1 MIRLYSPLS
10 VLLTLA
16 TIGDLSAR
24 DHVLTIG
31 GGYSPS
37 GNQVSLERNV
47 IFFEKLRAEKLGDDI
62 RHDLYFADGNSPLP
76 DLQFEPEGGEVPRAN
91 LYMAGLFGSERGIT
105 NHYRDNE
112 LKNTRD
118 LSSPDAVERWFEEE
132 GSKLESGDRLILY
145 VTSHGG
151 RSGNKDNKFNTKIW
165 MWNRRTL
172 EASRLAGWI
181 ANLPEGVRVMTVM
194 VQCYAGGFSHLIF
207 DENNE
212 KKDSVDRRVCGFFA
226 TVCDREAAGC
236 TPDVNEA
243 NYDEFSSHFWAAL
256 RGKTRMDEPVGH
268 CDYDGNGKIS
278 FEEAHAYAILTS
290 RNIDIPVKTSG
301 AFLRVHSLLRSKKS
315 DDDELLGLETPY
327 SIILERASKVDR
339 AVLEGLSERLNLE
352 GENRGIQAR
361 DGVSA
366 VAKKIRK
373 VGEEKKAHKKKFD
386 SARAVIS
393 RDIRNR
399 WPDLENRHSLGAV
412 SLLSEETLQ
421 SQFVS
426 AVEEHPRFEEWSK
439 LRSERSK
446 LSDRDLQLSKQ
457 YATWRRFLRAFE
469 NVAYAVNLPEIAGQ
483 VGAEAYRQIIEA
495 EKEGFSLG
503 E

>member
-151 RSGNKDNKFNTKIW
+151 RSGNK
-165 MWNRRTL
+165 
-172 EASRLAGWI
+172 
-181 ANLPEGVRVMTVM
+181 
-194 VQCYAGGFSHLIF
+194 
-207 DENNE
+207 
-212 KKDSVDRRVCGFFA
+212 
-226 TVCDREAAGC
+226 
-236 TPDVNEA
+236 
-243 NYDEFSSHFWAAL
+243 
-256 RGKTRMDEPVGH
+256 
-268 CDYDGNGKIS
+268 
-278 FEEAHAYAILTS
+278 
-290 RNIDIPVKTSG
+290 
-301 AFLRVHSLLRSKKS
+301 
-315 DDDELLGLETPY
+315 
-327 SIILERASKVDR
+327 
-339 AVLEGLSERLNLE
+339 
-352 GENRGIQAR
+352 
-361 DGVSA
+361 
-366 VAKKIRK
+366 
-373 VGEEKKAHKKKFD
+373 
-386 SARAVIS
+386 
-393 RDIRNR
+393 
-399 WPDLENRHSLGAV
+399 AV
-412 SLLSEETLQ
+412 SYTHLTLPTIY
-421 SQFVS
+421 SV
-426 AVEEHPRFEEWSK
+426 
-439 LRSERSK
+439 
-446 LSDRDLQLSKQ
+446 
-457 YATWRRFLRAFE
+457 
-469 NVAYAVNLPEIAGQ
+469 
-483 VGAEAYRQIIEA
+483 
-495 EKEGFSLG
+495 
-503 E
+503 